1 LWHSKK
7 PFHSVD
13 WLNQEQLYCDRIQQN
28 QELLASR
35 HFAEAEQQRYQQL
48 FEFAP
53 DAYLVTDL
61 HGVIQEANKA
71 ASLLFKVPQP
81 FLIGKSVISFVVEEQ
96 RHSFRTL
103 LNQLS
108 AIERVQE

>member
-1 LWHSKK
+1 
-7 PFHSVD
+7 
-13 WLNQEQLYCDRIQQN
+13 
-28 QELLASR
+28 
-35 HFAEAEQQRYQQL
+35 
-48 FEFAP
+48 
-53 DAYLVTDL
+53 VTDL

-108 AIERVQE
+108 AIERVQEWEILLKIGNMLCLTLVLR